1 MITLLESIA
10 ATIIGGIFILT
21 MITSIIN
28 IQAVGVNTNQQI
40 LLVEIS
46 EDVVS
51 VIESY
56 LSLVGAGVAD
66 SAAIITTRDTLFSYS
81 YADSVGGSPHII
93 NMTQENISGAKQL
106 SVYEDYEDGN
116 VTPILGPFELSDY
129 GIQFTYYDVDDNAN
143 PADSLVRYVQ
153 MIMEFEYDTFR
164 DDIDKRFIRHR
175 IQIWKY
181 FKNLY
186 L

>member
-40 LLVEIS
+40 QLVEIS

-66 SAAIITTRDTLFSYS
+66 SVNAIISTQDTLFSYS
-81 YADSVGGSPHII
+81 YADSVGGSPHVID
-93 NMTQENISGAKQL
+93 MTQENINGVKQL
-106 SVYEDYEDGN
+106 SVYEDGN
-116 VTPILGPFELSDY
+116 VTPVLGPFELSDF
-129 GIQFTYYDVDDNAN
+129 GIQFIYYDVNDNPN

-153 MIMEFEYDTFR
+153 MIMEFEYDTYR
-164 DDIDKRFIRHR
+164 EDIDKRFIRHR

>member
-1 MITLLESIA
+1 MITVLEAIG

-21 MITSIIN
+21 MVACIIN
-28 IQAVGVNTNQQI
+28 IHAIGVNTSQQI
-40 LLVEIS
+40 ELVEIS

-51 VIESY
+51 VVETY

-66 SAAIITTRDTLFSYS
+66 SAVIAAQDTLFTYS
-81 YADSVGGSPHII
+81 YADSVGGTRHLV
-93 NMTQENISGAKQL
+93 NMGQENVAGSKQL
-106 SVYEDYEDGN
+106 SVYVDGN
-116 VTPILGPFELSDY
+116 PDPILGPFGLSDY
-129 GIQFTYYDVDDNAN
+129 GVQFIYYDVNDNPN

-153 MIMEFEYDTFR
+153 MTMEFEYDTYR
-164 DDIDKRFIRHR
+164 DDIDKRYIRHR

>member
-1 MITLLESIA
+1 MAAILEAIG

-21 MITSIIN
+21 MITSIIY
-28 IQAVGVNTNQQI
+28 IHAAGVNINEQI
-40 LLVEIS
+40 ELVEIS

-51 VIESY
+51 VIETY

-66 SAAIITTRDTLFSYS
+66 SAVISTQDTLFTFS
-81 YADSVGGSPHII
+81 YADSVGGARHIV
-93 NMTQENISGAKQL
+93 NMAQEDLADNKQL
-106 SVYEDYEDGN
+106 AVYVDGGA
-116 VTPILGPFELSDY
+116 TPVLGPFELSDF
-129 GIQFTYYDVDDNAN
+129 GIQFTYYDVNDNPN

-153 MIMEFEYDTFR
+153 MIMEFQYDTFR
-164 DDIDKRFIRHR
+164 EDIDKRFIRHR

-186 L
+186 I

>member
-1 MITLLESIA
+1 MAAILEAIG

-28 IQAVGVNTNQQI
+28 LHAIGVNVNQQI
-40 LLVEIS
+40 ELVEIS

-56 LSLVGAGVAD
+56 LSLVAAGVVD
-66 SAAIITTRDTLFSYS
+66 SAIISTQDTSFTYS
-81 YADSVGGSPHII
+81 YADSVGGTRHIV
-93 NMTQENISGAKQL
+93 NMAQEDIDDSKQL
-106 SVYEDYEDGN
+106 SVYVDSGTEPE
-116 VTPILGPFELSDY
+116 LGPFELSDF
-129 GIQFTYYDVDDNAN
+129 GVQFTYYDVNDNPN

-153 MIMEFEYDTFR
+153 MIMEFQYDTFR
-164 DDIDKRFIRHR
+164 EDIDKRFVRHR

>member
-1 MITLLESIA
+1 MVSLLEAIG

-28 IQAVGVNTNQQI
+28 IQAVGVNTSQQI
-40 LLVEIS
+40 GLVKIS

-56 LSLVGAGVAD
+56 LSVVGAGVAD
-66 SAAIITTRDTLFSYS
+66 SAIISTQDTLFTYS
-81 YADSVGGSPHII
+81 YADSVGGSRHIVNI
-93 NMTQENISGAKQL
+93 EQENINGEKQL
-106 SVYEDYEDGN
+106 SVYVDGS
-116 VTPILGPFELSDY
+116 VTPALGPFELSDF
-129 GIQFTYYDVDDNAN
+129 GIQFTYYDVDDIPN

-153 MIMEFEYDTFR
+153 MIMEFEYDTYR

>member
-1 MITLLESIA
+1 MVTLLESIA

-40 LLVEIS
+40 ILVEIS

-66 SAAIITTRDTLFSYS
+66 SAAIISTQDTLFSYS
-81 YADSVGGSPHII
+81 YADSVGGAPHVVDI
-93 NMTQENISGAKQL
+93 TQENINGAKQL
-106 SVYEDYEDGN
+106 SVYADGN
-116 VTPILGPFELSDY
+116 VTPVLGPFELSDF
-129 GIQFTYYDVDDNAN
+129 GIQFTYYDVNNNPN

-164 DDIDKRFIRHR
+164 EDIDKRFIRHR

>member
-1 MITLLESIA
+1 MAAILEAIG

-28 IQAVGVNTNQQI
+28 IHAAGVNINQQI
-40 LLVEIS
+40 ELVEIS

-51 VIESY
+51 VIETY
-56 LSLVGAGVAD
+56 LSLVGAGVED
-66 SAAIITTRDTLFSYS
+66 SAIISTQDTLFTYS
-81 YADSVGGSPHII
+81 YADSVDGTRHIV
-93 NMTQENISGAKQL
+93 NMAQENINNSKQL
-106 SVYEDYEDGN
+106 SVYVDGN
-116 VTPILGPFELSDY
+116 PTPVLGPFELSDF
-129 GIQFTYYDVDDNAN
+129 GIQFTYYDANDNTN

-153 MIMEFEYDTFR
+153 MIMEFQYDTFR
-164 DDIDKRFIRHR
+164 DDIDKRYIRHR

-186 L
+186 I

>member
-106 SVYEDYEDGN
+106 SVYEDGN
-116 VTPILGPFELSDY
+116 VTPVLGPFELSDF
-129 GIQFTYYDVDDNAN
+129 GIQFTYYDVNNNPN
-143 PADSLVRYVQ
+143 PADSLVRYVK
-153 MIMEFEYDTFR
+153 MIMEFQYDTFR
-164 DDIDKRFIRHR
+164 EDIDKRFIRHR

-186 L
+186 I